1 MSPNLPRGVPKPAAW
16 QQIPRQVGCQHQDE
30 EPQAE
35 GEGEPEGLFF
45 HHPGADVEN
54 QRLENSMGA
63 ARSLV
68 AGMQ

>member
-45 HHPGADVEN
+45 HHTGADV
-54 QRLENSMGA
+54 
-63 ARSLV
+63 
-68 AGMQ
+68 